1 LSTAVAK
8 AIRDL
13 RRQYVKLCDV
23 QDFDDPAVRERIR
36 EIEPGLERRA
46 EVHRK
51 YWEYALLTL
60 FMEDVGRLGADTE
73 VLSVAAGHE
82 HVLFWLA
89 NRVARVVAT
98 DIYGTGTFADREA
111 AATMLEDPS
120 SFAPYPYRK
129 DRLEVR
135 QMNAL
140 ELEFPDE
147 SFDVVFS
154 LNSIEHFGGR
164 REIVQAAGEM
174 ARVLRPG
181 GYAFVVT
188 ECFVNRHP
196 SNSRLLQ
203 TAVRGATF
211 GRFCRIATPRRRIT
225 DVMTRE
231 EVMSRVV
238 RGSGLTLLQPPDFT
252 VSTESADN
260 LVHFAVDGTLTPR
273 TGEPWPHVQL
283 ELYGSRWT
291 SVALALAKPAA

>member
-1 LSTAVAK
+1 LSPAAATAT
-8 AIRDL
+8 REL

-23 QDFDDPAVRERIR
+23 RDFDDPLVRDRIR
-36 EIEPGLERRA
+36 EIEPELEPRA
-46 EVHRK
+46 ELHRK

-60 FMEDVGRLGADTE
+60 FMEDVGRLGPDTE
-73 VLSVAAGHE
+73 ALSVAAGHE
-82 HVLFWLA
+82 DVLFWLT
-89 NRVARVVAT
+89 NHVGKVVAT
-98 DIYGTGTFADREA
+98 DIYGAGAFAEREA
-111 AATMLEDPS
+111 EATMLENPAA
-120 SFAPYPYRK
+120 FAPYRFRA

-140 ELEFPDE
+140 RLEFPDE

-164 REIVQAAGEM
+164 REIVQAAREM

-188 ECFVNRHP
+188 ECFISRHP
-196 SNSRLLQ
+196 LNSRLLQ
-203 TAVRGATF
+203 TAVRTATL
-211 GRFCRIATPRRRIT
+211 GRLCRIATPRRRII

-238 RGSGLTLLQPPDFT
+238 RGSGLTLVQRPDFT
-252 VSTESADN
+252 VSPESADN
-260 LVHFAVDGTLTPR
+260 LVHFGGDGTLTPK

-283 ELYGSRWT
+283 EVYGAPWT
-291 SVALALAKPAA
+291 SIALALAKPAG